1 MIGGIPYTVITLLH
15 QAGDE
20 ETAAKCVEALKRGG
34 DATVPGDGGDAEGED
49 AGDGREGS
57 GGRGSGVTAVVFDA
71 ASPPRIEAGATVVAC
86 VPDAV
91 AAVLLPIAAEAGWR
105 FGLLPHPEGK
115 QTRIGFG
122 LASSIKDAG
131 EDIRKRDDEVQVDLL
146 LCNGRVVLNSVV
158 VGDPLSGTMP
168 EGTTAP
174 TTGGAVRRVGAFV
187 RGMLHAVPVLMRLE
201 TAKEKKF
208 EAAALGLVV
217 VEHGR
222 GAVLSRRLLG
232 DAPAD
237 DGLLHALVY
246 APRSVL
252 QMVLFAA
259 VSLVTPQASAKRMP
273 SFVGRISTERLK
285 ISGARAIGFSVDGR
299 KDSADVLELAVRRRA
314 LLLVPGRNLEVGSE
328 VGAEPKEIFRVQG
341 LLSADLIDP
350 AKARR
355 LPWLYRATPE
365 EFKSLFQ
372 LLRESAK
379 ASESYIALMAL
390 STVLAVFGLFAD
402 SAPVIIGAMILA
414 PLMSPIMAMGM
425 GVVRRG
431 EKGMLNEAV
440 RSFGIGVGIALGVAV
455 VLTLVTPLNTVNSE
469 IGARLNPTL
478 LDMGVAVISGIAG
491 AYAHARAEVA
501 RSLAGVAIAVALVP
515 PLAVAGIGIGW
526 GSWDVFSGAGLLF
539 VTNLAGMVL
548 AAAGTFLLLGYSPY
562 HFSRRGLAAAV
573 LLATLVSAMLVP
585 GFVRMVDKHRV
596 IKSLDGW
603 TVDGV
608 EIRGVDIRSG
618 RTTRVSVTLVSD
630 RPVDLAQIDAV
641 KAKIAER
648 LGREIVLEAGVVL
661 VR

>member
-1 MIGGIPYTVITLLH
+1 VITLLH
-15 QAGDE
+15 QAGDD
-20 ETAAKCVEALKRGG
+20 ETAAKCVEALKRGADALGSGDEGAGAGVG
-34 DATVPGDGGDAEGED
+34 DAG
-49 AGDGREGS
+49 
-57 GGRGSGVTAVVFDA
+57 GVTAVVFDA
-71 ASPPRIEAGATVVAC
+71 ASPPQIEAGATVVAC

-91 AAVLLPIAAEAGWR
+91 ASVLLPIAAEAGWR
-105 FGLLPHPEGK
+105 LGLLPHPEGK

-122 LASSIKDAG
+122 LASSIKDAAG
-131 EDIRKRDDEVQVDLL
+131 DILKREDEVGVDLL

-168 EGTTAP
+168 EGSYAP
-174 TTGGAVRRVGAFV
+174 TPGGALQRTVAFG
-187 RGMLHAVPVLMRLE
+187 RGMLNAVPSLMRLE

-299 KDSADVLELAVRRRA
+299 KDSADALELTVRRRA
-314 LLLVPGRNLEVGSE
+314 LLLIPGRNLEFGSE
-328 VGAEPKEIFRVQG
+328 AGAEPKEIFRVQG

-365 EFKSLFQ
+365 EFKQLFQ
-372 LLRESAK
+372 LLRESAR
-379 ASESYIALMAL
+379 ASESYVALMAL

-431 EKGMLNEAV
+431 EKGMLYEAV

-526 GSWDVFSGAGLLF
+526 GDWEVFSGAGLLF

-573 LLATLVSAMLVP
+573 LVATLVSAMLVP

-603 TVDGV
+603 TVEGL
-608 EIRGVDIRSG
+608 EIRGVDIRAG
-618 RTTRVSVTLVSD
+618 RTARVSVTLVSD
-630 RPVDLAQIDAV
+630 RPVTLEQIDAV